1 MADKNKKGY
10 NPKGIF
16 GPEGFFGRMIDEQS
30 AKQRAKKIE
39 QNRKNLSKKKTVSGF
54 DTYKPTDTTGGMFKN
69 IESIAPQGALKV
81 TPGNIGGSSYKTP
94 KVPDI
99 LKGVG
104 GQKIDPYTQSTT
116 PNIPNKPDLKVG
128 TGPGNAYYPAT
139 QKYKDNQRKETARK
153 ARDIKQ
159 PRRIHEA
166 TRMAQELLKRPTK

>member
-1 MADKNKKGY
+1 MAEKYKKGY

-16 GPEGFFGRMIDEQS
+16 GPEGFFGRIIDKQQ
-30 AKQRAKKIE
+30 AKIRAKKIE
-39 QNRKNLSKKKTVSGF
+39 QNRKNLRKKKTVAGF

-69 IESIAPQGALKV
+69 RESIAPQGALKV

-94 KVPDI
+94 KVPGV

-104 GQKIDPYTQSTT
+104 GQKIDPYAQSTT
-116 PNIPNKPDLKVG
+116 PNVPNKPDLKVG
-128 TGPGNAYYPAT
+128 TGPGNAYYPGT

-153 ARDIKQ
+153 ARNIKQ

-166 TRMAQELLKRPTK
+166 TRMAQSLLKRPTK

>member
-16 GPEGFFGRMIDEQS
+16 GPEGFFGRIIDKQQ
-30 AKQRAKKIE
+30 AKIRAKKIE
-39 QNRKNLSKKKTVSGF
+39 QNRKNLPKKKTAAGF

-69 IESIAPQGALKV
+69 RESIAPQGALKV
-81 TPGNIGGSSYKTP
+81 TPGNIGGSSFTVP
-94 KVPDI
+94 KVPSI
-99 LKGVG
+99 HKGMG
-104 GQKIDPYTQSTT
+104 GKKLSATEQSTT

-128 TGPGNAYYPAT
+128 TGPGNAYYPGT
-139 QKYKDNQRKETARK
+139 QKYKDKQRKEVAKK
-153 ARDIKQ
+153 ARNIRQ

>member
-1 MADKNKKGY
+1 MAEKYKKGY

-16 GPEGFFGRMIDEQS
+16 GPEGFFGRIIDEQR
-30 AKQRAKKIE
+30 AKIRAKKIE
-39 QNRKNLSKKKTVSGF
+39 QNRKNLPKKKTVAGF

-69 IESIAPQGALKV
+69 RESIAPQGALKV

-94 KVPDI
+94 KVPGI

-104 GQKIDPYTQSTT
+104 GQKIDPYEQSTT
-116 PNIPNKPDLKVG
+116 PNIPNKPNLKVG
-128 TGPGNAYYPAT
+128 TGPGNAYYPGT

-159 PRRIHEA
+159 PRRIHKA
-166 TRMAQELLKRPTK
+166 TRMAQSLLKRPTK